1 MINDIGVSVS
11 RETTDRLEAFAA
23 LTVKWTTKINLIS
36 RSTVPDLWDR
46 HIVDSAQVFQYAI
59 EPKHWV
65 DIGSGGGFPGIVLAI
80 MAKELFPNT
89 KFTLIESDAR
99 KCTFLRTA
107 IREFDLNA
115 YVITQRIE
123 KAEPQGADVVSARAL
138 DSISNLMPHLK
149 RHLIPTGTAL
159 LMKGRTYAAELD
171 EISSDWAF
179 DLAEYPSITDPDSR
193 ILSLKRITCAA

>member
-1 MINDIGVSVS
+1 MDNIGVSVS
-11 RETTDRLEAFAA
+11 RETIERLEAFAE
-23 LTVKWTTKINLIS
+23 LTRKWTIKINLIS
-36 RSTVPDLWDR
+36 KSTIPDVWNR
-46 HIVDSAQVFQYAI
+46 HIIDSAQVFQYANQ
-59 EPKHWV
+59 PKNWV

-80 MAKELFPNT
+80 MAKELSPET
-89 KFTLIESDAR
+89 KFTFIESDAR

-107 IREFDLNA
+107 IREQELNA

-123 KAEPQGADVVSARAL
+123 NTEPQGADVVSARAL
-138 DSISNLMPHLK
+138 GSIPDLLPHLE

-171 EISSDWAF
+171 AVGDDWDF

-193 ILSLKRITCAA
+193 ILSLKRITRAA